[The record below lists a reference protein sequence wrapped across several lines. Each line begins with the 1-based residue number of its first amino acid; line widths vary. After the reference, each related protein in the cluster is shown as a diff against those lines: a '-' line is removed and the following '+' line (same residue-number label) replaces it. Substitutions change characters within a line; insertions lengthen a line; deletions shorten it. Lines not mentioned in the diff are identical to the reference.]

1 MGIDQAADLRFSEET
16 RAALGPVLRRAP
28 EQARSWRRVE
38 AVLGAAEAILEES
51 GYDELVQNLPALCA
65 RAGIPTGTFYTY
77 FENIDVVLEC
87 IRLLWAQRIYVLAD
101 EVYAQPCR
109 TWQEA
114 ADRMVDS
121 TIEFFSH
128 TATRELWLA
137 RKLSRLTREAELRAN
152 AYAGAHVRAAVQRL
166 GYTFTGDE
174 LDESMLVEIADQL
187 SRFAFGP
194 GHDGPPD
201 PAVVDRAKR
210 ATRAYLGTLLILNDE
225 LDQNRVSSVQI

>member
-16 RAALGPVLRRAP
+16 RAALSLVLRRAP

-38 AVLGAAEAILEES
+38 AVLGAAEAILEEA

-87 IRLLWAQRIYVLAD
+87 IRLLWAQRIYVLTD
-101 EVYAQPCR
+101 EAYAQPCR

-114 ADRMVDS
+114 ADRVVDS

-174 LDESMLVEIADQL
+174 LDELMLVEIADQL

-194 GHDGPPD
+194 GHEGPPD

-225 LDQNRVSSVQI
+225 LDQSRVSST

>member
-1 MGIDQAADLRFSEET
+1 MEIDQAAELRCTEEM
-16 RAALGPVLRRAP
+16 RAALSPVLRRAP

-38 AVLGAAEAILEES
+38 AVLSAAEAILEEA
-51 GYDELVQNLPALCA
+51 GYDEVVQNIAGLCA

-77 FENIDVVLEC
+77 FENTDVVVEC
-87 IRLLWAQRIYVLAD
+87 IRLLWAERIY
-101 EVYAQPCR
+101 EV
-109 TWQEA
+109 
-114 ADRMVDS
+114 ADRVVDS
-121 TIEFFSH
+121 TIDFFSH

-137 RKLSRLTREAELRAN
+137 RQLSRVTREAELRAN
-152 AYAGAHVRAAVQRL
+152 AYTGARMRAAVQRL

-187 SRFAFGP
+187 SRYAFGP

-210 ATRAYLGTLLILNDE
+210 ATRAYLGTLLILNGE
-225 LDQNRVSSVQI
+225 LDQS